1 MTLRSILAASAA
13 SVALLGAASAQE
25 TTGAIRG
32 TVTDEGGAP
41 LGGASVVI
49 RDAQTGQTR
58 RVTTDDDGS
67 FAARNLSVSGSYT
80 VTATA
85 TGYQTE
91 EARDLRVT
99 LGNTQTLTF
108 DLAGA
113 DAGAADEIV
122 VVGTRQVIDVATGPS
137 SVFGLETLQNA
148 PTINR
153 DIKDVL
159 RLDPRIFVDP
169 TNGDAIQCAGGNPRF
184 NSLTVDGV
192 RLNDNFGLNQN
203 GYPTERIPFSF
214 DAIEQ
219 VAVELAPF
227 DVEYGQFTSCN
238 VNAVTK
244 SGSNEFHGGAFIDYT
259 SDGLRG
265 DRVGDRDVDLGD
277 FDEVRYGINVG
288 GPIIKDRL
296 FFFGAYEKLEGANVF
311 GDNTPTQR
319 GITDAQFGEIVDV
332 AASVY
337 GYEVGP
343 LPTSIDNEDEK
354 FLGRLDLNITDGQ
367 RASFVYNYNDGFNIS
382 PSDGDPDELPEFNH
396 FFERG
401 AKLESYVGS
410 LYSDW
415 TDNFST
421 ELRISYLDL
430 DNRQESIGDDGG
442 LGEVQ
447 ITVDDT
453 VVYLGGDDSRQSN
466 DLNYDLFSFKLKGD
480 YVLGDHTLTLGIE
493 REEFEVFNLFVQETD
508 GEFRFDSIDDF
519 RAGDLERIIYE
530 NAAGSNDPNDAAAE
544 FGYEITTIYAQDV
557 WEPTANLAITAGLR
571 FDHYTT
577 DDSPAF
583 NPGVAQRF
591 GLRNDA
597 DLDGKGILQPRL
609 AANRQA
615 NDALSL
621 RAGVGLYSGGNPNV
635 WLSNNYSN
643 NGVTLFEF
651 QRRGLNVFDDFTYAE
666 GERAL
671 FDIPQEAVQAVADA
685 EGGGPVNLL
694 DPNFDI
700 PSDWKFN
707 LGATYFYDPGFAL
720 AGDGITV
727 NADILYSKVR
737 KAATVRSLDFLEND
751 ADGVTRTAPDG
762 RPIYGPVFSDNFVLT
777 NTDEKPEALTLSVS
791 ASASYDFG
799 LDATLS
805 YAYVDAEDV
814 NPMTSSVAFS
824 NFYNFTTADANDPE
838 AATSDYEIAH
848 RFTGTLSYG
857 RDFVQDYETRFFLFG
872 SLQQGSPF
880 SYTYNQNQLF
890 EGFSRNR
897 RGLLYVPDG
906 ADDPLVTYADT
917 LDRDGN
923 VIQTAAEAQAGL
935 LRLLNGDLEDYQGEI
950 APRNAFADDWYTRWD
965 IRVSQEFPGLRAND
979 RTEAF
984 VVMENVGNFLNSR
997 WGLIDQQG
1005 FPGNASV
1012 IDVDINDDGQYVY
1025 SNFAEDPSNVIV
1037 DASLW
1042 EVRFGLRYQF

>member
-1 MTLRSILAASAA
+1 MTLRTLLAAGAASAA
-13 SVALLGAASAQE
+13 LIGTAAAQE

-32 TVTDEGGAP
+32 VVTDEAGAP
-41 LGGASVVI
+41 LGGARVTI
-49 RDAQTGQTR
+49 RDSETGQVR
-58 RVTTDDDGS
+58 NVTTDADGS

-80 VTATA
+80 VTAA
-85 TGYQTE
+85 ASGYQTE
-91 EARDLRVT
+91 QAENLRIS

-108 DLAGA
+108 DLADTA
-113 DAGAADEIV
+113 AEAADEIV

-137 SVFGLETLQNA
+137 SVFGLEILENA

-169 TNGDAIQCAGGNPRF
+169 TDNDAIQCAGGNPRF

-192 RLNDNFGLNQN
+192 RLNDNFGLNRN
-203 GYPTERIPFSF
+203 GYPTERLPFSF

-238 VNAVTK
+238 INAVTK
-244 SGSNEFHGGAFIDYT
+244 SGSNEFSGGAFIDYT
-259 SDGLRG
+259 SDGLKG
-265 DRVGDRDVDLGD
+265 DRAGDQDIELGD
-277 FDEVRYGINVG
+277 FDEVRYGINLG

-296 FFFGAYEKLEGANVF
+296 FFFGAYEKLEGVNLF
-311 GDNTPTQR
+311 GDNTPTGR
-319 GITDAQFGEIVDV
+319 GITDAQFGEIVDI
-332 AASVY
+332 AAEVY
-337 GYEVGP
+337 GYDVGA
-343 LPTSIDNEDEK
+343 LPTAIDNSDEK

-382 PSDGDPDELPEFNH
+382 ASDGDPDELPELNH
-396 FFERG
+396 FYERG

-410 LYSDW
+410 LYSNW
-415 TDNFST
+415 TDDFST
-421 ELRISYLDL
+421 ELRISYLEL
-430 DNRQESIGDDGG
+430 DNRQESIGDDMG

-466 DLNYDLFSFKLKGD
+466 DLDYDLFSFKLKAD
-480 YVLGDHTLTLGIE
+480 YVLGDHLLTFGVE

-530 NAAGSNDPNDAAAE
+530 NAAGTNDPNDAAAE
-544 FGYEITTIYAQDV
+544 FGYQITTIYAQDV
-557 WEPTANLAITAGLR
+557 WEPTADLAITAGLR
-571 FDHYTT
+571 FDHFTT
-577 DDSPAF
+577 EDSPAF
-583 NPGVAQRF
+583 NPGVAERF

-597 DLDGKGILQPRL
+597 DLDGKGVLQPRL
-609 AANRQA
+609 AVNWQARQ
-615 NDALSL
+615 DLSL
-621 RAGVGLYSGGNPNV
+621 RAGAGIYSGGNPNV

-651 QRRGLNVFDDFTYAE
+651 QERGTNVFDYDY
-666 GERAL
+666 GDGGRPL
-671 FDIPQEAVQAVADA
+671 FDIPNEAIETVANAD
-685 EGGGPVNLL
+685 GGGPVNLL

-700 PSDWKFN
+700 PSDWKLN
-707 LGATYFYDPGFAL
+707 VGATYFYDPGLGFT
-720 AGDGITV
+720 GNGIEF
-727 NADILYSKVR
+727 NADLLYSKVR
-737 KAATVRSLDFLEND
+737 DAAIVESLDFLDND

-762 RPIYGPVFSDNFVLT
+762 RPIYGPVFSNNFVLT
-777 NTDEKPEALTLSVS
+777 NTDEKPESLTLSLS
-791 ASASYDFG
+791 ASASYDNG
-799 LDATLS
+799 IDATLA

-857 RDFVQDYETRFFLFG
+857 REFVPDYETRFFLFG
-872 SLQQGSPF
+872 TVQEGSPF
-880 SYTYNQNQLF
+880 SYTFNQNTVF
-890 EGFSRNR
+890 EGFSRSR
-897 RGLLYVPDG
+897 RSLLYVPTG
-906 ADDPLVTYADT
+906 VDDPLVASAPQEFFDFVENSE
-917 LDRDGN
+917 LD
-923 VIQTAAEAQAGL
+923 
-935 LRLLNGDLEDYQGEI
+935 DYRGEI
-950 APRNAFADDWYTRWD
+950 APRNAFADDWYSRFD
-965 IRVSQEFPGLRAND
+965 IRISQEFPGLRAND

-984 VVMENVGNFLNSR
+984 VTMENVGNFIDSD
-997 WGLIDQQG
+997 WGVIEQQG
-1005 FPGNASV
+1005 FPGNASIV
-1012 IDVDINDDGQYVY
+1012 DVAINDDGQYVY
-1025 SNFAEDPSNVIV
+1025 SNFGRDDANIV
-1037 DASLW
+1037 TDASLW